1 MTLQAV
7 LVVIG
12 LIVMVVVLATDR
24 MRPGMMFFSLV
35 AFFMLGGVIT
45 PNEAVAGFS
54 NKGMITV
61 AILFLVSE
69 GVRQSGALSN
79 LMKALLP
86 TRRTTVPKALARM
99 LPSVAAISAFLNN
112 TAVVVIFAPMIK
124 KWAEMMNLPST
135 KFLIPLSYATI
146 VGGVCTLIGTST
158 NLVVHGMMLDEGL
171 EGFTMFELGKVG
183 IFVTLAG
190 IIYLIAVSNWLLP
203 GNKKATG
210 KETFKE
216 YYYDVVITPGSPFI
230 GDAIVNGTLEGLPQM
245 EIRCVKR
252 NGTFFKVGSPYPF
265 ELEENDQLVLAGKS
279 GSVQF
284 LLTVEGLGMCCLQHA
299 DPQFVK
305 TAVKQV
311 EAVLGAR
318 FPGLNKTL
326 GEFDFYRHYGAVVMS
341 VCRNGERIAVD
352 LDNLV
357 LQEGD
362 NLVLLTDGSFIPTWG
377 QSTVFLLLSDVG
389 DFNAPER
396 RRSKRWFA
404 IALLVLMITG
414 ATFGEHLPAIEGVR
428 YDMFFFA
435 SITAVLMV
443 WSKLVPSKQYTKYI
457 SWDILITIACAF
469 AVSRAMLNSGVA
481 DMVAKGIIGISEQYG
496 PMAILAAIYL
506 ITNIFTELL
515 TNNAAAALTFPIAVA
530 VSSRLGVDP
539 QPFCVAICMAASAS
553 FTTPIGY
560 QTNLIVQ
567 SVGGYKFT
575 DFVRIGLPL
584 NIIIFL
590 LSIVLIPLFWN
601 F

>member
-1 MTLQAV
+1 MTLQAIV
-7 LVVIG
+7 VVIG
-12 LIVMVVVLATDR
+12 LLVMVAVLATDK

-35 AFFMLGGVIT
+35 TLFMLAGVIT
-45 PNEAVAGFS
+45 PREAVAGFS

-69 GVRQSGALSN
+69 GVRQSGALRN
-79 LMKALLP
+79 VVRKLLP
-86 TRRTTVPKALARM
+86 TRKATVPKALARM
-99 LPSVAAISAFLNN
+99 LPSIAVISAFLNN

-171 EGFTMFELGKVG
+171 AGFSMFELGKVG
-183 IFVTLAG
+183 IFLALAG

-203 GNKKATG
+203 GNRKSTQEA
-210 KETFKE
+210 FKE
-216 YYYDVVITPGSPFI
+216 YYYDVAITPGSPFI
-230 GDAIVNGTLEGLPQM
+230 GVPVVNGVLDGLPQM
-245 EIRCVKR
+245 EVRCVKR
-252 NGTFFKVGSPYPF
+252 NGTFIKLGGNYPF
-265 ELEENDQLVLAGKS
+265 VLEMNDQLILAGKS
-279 GSVQF
+279 GSVPF
-284 LLTVEGLGMCCLQHA
+284 LLNVEGLEMCCLQHA

-311 EAVLGAR
+311 EAVLGSR

-341 VCRNGERIAVD
+341 VCRNGERITVD
-352 LDNLV
+352 LDHLV

-404 IALLVLMITG
+404 VGLLIFMIAG
-414 ATFGEHLPAIEGVR
+414 ATFGEHIPSTGGIR

-435 SITAVLMV
+435 AVTAVLMV
-443 WSKLVPSKQYTKYI
+443 WTKLLPSKQYTKYI

-481 DMVAKGIIGISEQYG
+481 DVVAKGIIEVSIQYG
-496 PMAILAAIYL
+496 PVAILAAIYL
-506 ITNIFTELL
+506 ITNLFTELL
-515 TNNAAAALTFPIAVA
+515 TNNAAAALTFPIALA
-530 VSSRLGVDP
+530 VSNRLGVDP

-553 FTTPIGY
+553 FSTPIGY

-575 DFVRIGLPL
+575 DFARIGLPL
-584 NIIIFL
+584 NLITFL
-590 LSIVLIPLFWN
+590 LSITLIPLFWD

>member
-1 MTLQAV
+1 MTLQAII
-7 LVVIG
+7 VVIG
-12 LIVMVVVLATDR
+12 LAVMVVVLATDK

-35 AFFMLGGVIT
+35 TLFMLGGVIT
-45 PNEAVAGFS
+45 PREAVAGFS

-69 GVRQSGALSN
+69 GVRQSGALRN
-79 LMKALLP
+79 VVRKLLP
-86 TRRTTVPKALARM
+86 TRKATVPKALSRM
-99 LPSVAAISAFLNN
+99 LPSIAVISAFLNN

-171 EGFTMFELGKVG
+171 DGFSMFELGKVG
-183 IFVTLAG
+183 IFLAVVG

-203 GNKKATG
+203 GTRKNT

-216 YYYDVVITPGSPFI
+216 YYYDVVLVPGSSFA
-230 GDAIVNGTLEGLPQM
+230 GVSIVNGMLEGLPQM
-245 EIRCVKR
+245 EVRYVKR
-252 NGTFFKVGSPYPF
+252 NGTFIKVGGNYAF
-265 ELEENDQLVLAGKS
+265 ELQENDQLILAGKS
-279 GSVQF
+279 GSVPF
-284 LLTVEGLGMCCLQHA
+284 LLNVEGLELCCLQHA
-299 DPQFVK
+299 DPKFVK
-305 TAVKQV
+305 TACKQV

-326 GEFDFYRHYGAVVMS
+326 GEFDFYRHYGAVVMA
-341 VCRNGERIAVD
+341 VCRNGERITVD

-396 RRSKRWFA
+396 RKSKRWFA
-404 IALLVLMITG
+404 VALLIFMIAG
-414 ATFGEHLPAIEGVR
+414 ATFGEHIPSSGGIR

-435 SITAVLMV
+435 SVTAVLMV
-443 WSKLVPSKQYTKYI
+443 WTKLLPAKQYTKYI

-481 DMVAKGIIGISEQYG
+481 DAVAKGIIEVSIQYG
-496 PMAILAAIYL
+496 PIAILAAIYL
-506 ITNIFTELL
+506 ITNLFTELL
-515 TNNAAAALTFPIAVA
+515 TNNAAAALTFPIALA
-530 VSSRLGVDP
+530 VSNRLGVDP

-553 FTTPIGY
+553 FSTPIGY

-567 SVGGYKFT
+567 SIGGYKFT
-575 DFVRIGLPL
+575 DFARIGLPL
-584 NIIIFL
+584 NLIMFL
-590 LSIVLIPLFWN
+590 LSITLIPLFWD

>member
-1 MTLQAV
+1 MTLHAI
-7 LVVIG
+7 LVIIG
-12 LIVMVVVLATDR
+12 LLVMVVVLATDK

-35 AFFMLGGVIT
+35 AFFMLGGIIT

-61 AILFLVSE
+61 AVLFLVSE
-69 GVRQSGALSN
+69 GIRQSGALRN
-79 LMKALLP
+79 MVKGLLP
-86 TRRTTVPKALARM
+86 MRRATVPEALARM
-99 LPSVAAISAFLNN
+99 LPSIAIISAFLNN

-124 KWAEMMNLPST
+124 KWSEMINLPFT

-171 EGFTMFELGKVG
+171 EGFSMFELGKVG
-183 IFVTLAG
+183 IFIAIVG
-190 IIYLIAVSNWLLP
+190 IIYLIGVSNWLLP
-203 GNKKATG
+203 GNRKST
-210 KETFKE
+210 KEIFKE
-216 YYYDVVITPGSPFI
+216 YYYDVVIIPGSQFI
-230 GDAIVNGTLEGLPQM
+230 GTSIVNGILEGLPQM
-245 EIRCVKR
+245 EVRYIKR
-252 NGTFFKVGSPYPF
+252 NGTFIKVGSTYPF
-265 ELEENDQLVLAGKS
+265 KLEENDQLILAGKS
-279 GSVQF
+279 GSVPF
-284 LLTVEGLGMCCLQHA
+284 LLNVEGLEMCCLQHA
-299 DPQFVK
+299 DPSFVK
-305 TAVKQV
+305 TAIKQV
-311 EAVLGAR
+311 EAVLGSR

-341 VCRNGERIAVD
+341 VCRNGERITVD

-396 RRSKRWFA
+396 RKSKRWFA
-404 IALLVLMITG
+404 VALLILMIAG
-414 ATFGEHLPAIEGVR
+414 ATFGEHIPAPKGMR
-428 YDMFFFA
+428 FDMFFFA
-435 SITAVLMV
+435 SITAVLMA
-443 WSKLVPSKQYTKYI
+443 WTKLFPSKQYTKYI

-481 DMVAKGIIGISEQYG
+481 DTVAKGIIEISIQYG
-496 PMAILAAIYL
+496 PVAILAAIYI
-506 ITNIFTELL
+506 ITNLFTELL
-515 TNNAAAALTFPIAVA
+515 TNNAAAALTFPIAIA
-530 VSSRLGVDP
+530 VSNRLGVDP

-553 FTTPIGY
+553 FSTPIGY

-567 SVGGYKFT
+567 SIGGYKFT
-575 DFVRIGLPL
+575 DFARIGLPL
-584 NIIIFL
+584 NIITFI
-590 LSIVLIPLFWN
+590 LSIILIPLFWD

>member
-1 MTLQAV
+1 MTLQAF

-12 LIVMVVVLATDR
+12 LAAMVVMLAADK

-69 GVRQSGALSN
+69 GVRQSGALAN
-79 LMKALLP
+79 LMRALLP
-86 TRRTTVPKALARM
+86 TRKTTVPKALVRM

-124 KWAEMMNLPST
+124 KWSEMMNLPST
-135 KFLIPLSYATI
+135 KFLIPLSFATI

-183 IFVTLAG
+183 VFVALGG
-190 IIYLIAVSNWLLP
+190 IIYLVAVSNWLLP
-203 GNKKATG
+203 GNKKSAG
-210 KETFKE
+210 KESFKE
-216 YYYDVVITPGSPFI
+216 YYYDVLIPPGSRFTGAEI
-230 GDAIVNGTLEGLPQM
+230 INGTLDGLPQM

-252 NGTFFKVGSPYPF
+252 NGTFIRVGSAFPF
-265 ELEENDQLVLAGKS
+265 EIEENDQLVLAGKS
-279 GSVQF
+279 GSIQF
-284 LLTVEGLGMCCLQHA
+284 LLSVEGVELCCLQHA
-299 DPQFVK
+299 DREFVK

-377 QSTVFLLLSDVG
+377 QSTVFLLLSEVG

-404 IALLVLMITG
+404 IALLVLMIAG
-414 ATFGEHLPAIEGVR
+414 ATFGEHLPPVKGVR

-443 WSKLVPSKQYTKYI
+443 WTKLLPSKQYTKYI

-469 AVSRAMLNSGVA
+469 AVSKAMLNSGVA
-481 DMVAKGIIGISEQYG
+481 DIVAKGIIGISEQYG
-496 PMAILAAIYL
+496 PMALLAAIYL
-506 ITNIFTELL
+506 ITNLFTELL
-515 TNNAAAALTFPIAVA
+515 TNNAAAALTFPIAIA
-530 VSSRLGVDP
+530 VSNRLGVEP

-567 SVGGYKFT
+567 SIGGYKFT

-584 NIIIFL
+584 NVITFL
-590 LSIVLIPLFWN
+590 LSIILIPLFWD